1 MLLVDSKNWN
11 KGSAVCI
18 DWNIYWT
25 QSDKKLEIER
35 DNYRFKTWNIV
46 SIGTWDFPR
55 CNIFPIKVKK
65 KL

>member
-1 MLLVDSKNWN
+1 MLLVDSKNWS
-11 KGSAVCI
+11 KGSTVCI

-25 QSDKKLEIER
+25 QSDKKLERER

-46 SIGTWDFPR
+46 SIGTPR
-55 CNIFPIKVKK
+55 CTHFSYESKK